1 MNVVPNLKIILEI
14 NIDKI
19 NDLIFKAIDYFK
31 CYSGTDMTK
40 SKKIPCQRFSF
51 DTILFKDIKR
61 NQIKKPLQ
69 QNDEPTKLIW
79 ELSNIFAVF
88 CFIL

>member
-1 MNVVPNLKIILEI
+1 MNIVPNLKVILEI

-19 NDLIFKAIDYFK
+19 NDLIFKAIDCFK
-31 CYSGTDMTK
+31 CFSGTDMTK
-40 SKKIPCQRFSF
+40 SKKIPSQRFSF

-61 NQIKKPLQ
+61 NQIKKPLPQ
-69 QNDEPTKLIW
+69 SDEPTKLIR
-79 ELSNIFAVF
+79 ELSNIFVVF